1 MFSEDME
8 KMQKIINLESDY
20 IERVNRNVMK
30 LTKQLENLN
39 VMVEQL
45 GGAAKKNVSKNETKA
60 ANKVEKQ
67 DKKIIKNEEK
77 EESVQI
83 KEASSSE
90 GMSLVMQQAQ
100 QALLVAQLET
110 LTKQL
115 DGDVSKKLKK
125 LAGAIESISQ
135 NKNLDAAI
143 SKVSKAATELDV
155 PSAEVLSSSQ
165 MREIAKKAKEVAEKE
180 MTQEKFFE
188 FVKETVNK
196 ELKTSEKKLE
206 KDSIEK

>member
-1 MFSEDME
+1 MFSEDIE

-45 GGAAKKNVSKNETKA
+45 GGAATKNATKNETKA
-60 ANKVEKQ
+60 VT
-67 DKKIIKNEEK
+67 KNEVKGENVK
-77 EESVQI
+77 I
-83 KEASSSE
+83 KEVSSNE

-143 SKVSKAATELDV
+143 SKVSKAASELDV

-165 MREIAKKAKEVAEKE
+165 MREISKKAKEVAEKE

-188 FVKETVNK
+188 FVKETVKK
-196 ELKTSEKKLE
+196 ELKEPDE
-206 KDSIEK
+206 E

>member
-1 MFSEDME
+1 MFSEDIE

-45 GGAAKKNVSKNETKA
+45 GGAATKNATKNETKT
-60 ANKVEKQ
+60 VT
-67 DKKIIKNEEK
+67 KNEVKGENVK
-77 EESVQI
+77 I
-83 KEASSSE
+83 KEVSSNE

-143 SKVSKAATELDV
+143 SKVSKAASELDV

-165 MREIAKKAKEVAEKE
+165 MREISKKAKEVAEKE

-188 FVKETVNK
+188 FVKETVKK
-196 ELKTSEKKLE
+196 ELKEPDE
-206 KDSIEK
+206 E

>member
-45 GGAAKKNVSKNETKA
+45 GGAATKNATKNETKT
-60 ANKVEKQ
+60 VT
-67 DKKIIKNEEK
+67 KNEVKGENVK
-77 EESVQI
+77 I
-83 KEASSSE
+83 KEVSSNE

-115 DGDVSKKLKK
+115 DGDISKKLKK

-143 SKVSKAATELDV
+143 SKVSKAASELDV

-165 MREIAKKAKEVAEKE
+165 MREISKKAKEVAEKE

-188 FVKETVNK
+188 FVKETVKK
-196 ELKTSEKKLE
+196 ELKEPDE
-206 KDSIEK
+206 E

>member
-45 GGAAKKNVSKNETKA
+45 GGAATKNATKNETKT
-60 ANKVEKQ
+60 VT
-67 DKKIIKNEEK
+67 KNEVKGENVK
-77 EESVQI
+77 I
-83 KEASSSE
+83 KEVSSNE

-143 SKVSKAATELDV
+143 SKVSKAASELDV

-165 MREIAKKAKEVAEKE
+165 MREISKKAKEVAEKE

-188 FVKETVNK
+188 FVKETVKK
-196 ELKTSEKKLE
+196 ELKEPDE
-206 KDSIEK
+206 E

>member
-45 GGAAKKNVSKNETKA
+45 GGAATKNATKNETK
-60 ANKVEKQ
+60 VVT
-67 DKKIIKNEEK
+67 KNEVKGENVK
-77 EESVQI
+77 I
-83 KEASSSE
+83 KEVSSNE

-143 SKVSKAATELDV
+143 SKVSKAASELDV

-165 MREIAKKAKEVAEKE
+165 MREISKKAKEVAEKE

-188 FVKETVNK
+188 FVKETVKK
-196 ELKTSEKKLE
+196 ELKEPDE
-206 KDSIEK
+206 E

>member
-1 MFSEDME
+1 MFSEDIE

-39 VMVEQL
+39 VMIEQL
-45 GGAAKKNVSKNETKA
+45 GGAATKNATKNETKA
-60 ANKVEKQ
+60 VT
-67 DKKIIKNEEK
+67 KNEVKGENVK
-77 EESVQI
+77 I
-83 KEASSSE
+83 KEVSSNE

-115 DGDVSKKLKK
+115 DGDISKKLKK

-143 SKVSKAATELDV
+143 SKVSKAASELDV

-165 MREIAKKAKEVAEKE
+165 MREISKKAKEVAEKE

-188 FVKETVNK
+188 FVKETVKK
-196 ELKTSEKKLE
+196 ELKEPDE
-206 KDSIEK
+206 E

>member
-8 KMQKIINLESDY
+8 KMHKIINLESDY

-45 GGAAKKNVSKNETKA
+45 GGAATKNATKNETKT
-60 ANKVEKQ
+60 VT
-67 DKKIIKNEEK
+67 KNEVKGENVK
-77 EESVQI
+77 I
-83 KEASSSE
+83 KEVSSNE

-115 DGDVSKKLKK
+115 DGDISKKLKK

-143 SKVSKAATELDV
+143 SKVSKAASELDV

-165 MREIAKKAKEVAEKE
+165 MREISKKAKEVAEKE

-188 FVKETVNK
+188 FVKETVKK
-196 ELKTSEKKLE
+196 ELKEPDE
-206 KDSIEK
+206 E